1 MALALFAI
9 IGVAGFTLLDGV
21 LRSQEAT
28 DVRLA
33 RLAQMQRAMLV
44 IASDFDQIT
53 GGLAGG
59 GQSVTFN
66 KDDANGSRVIVRY
79 AVADGA
85 LTRVV
90 AGPGGERS
98 QRIME
103 GVQDAAW
110 TFHQRRGGWLPQ
122 WPQAAPGGVAPTATL
137 GAAAAV
143 TGTGVD
149 AVALDLTL
157 TGFDGRPGANLRR
170 VMSVPLMPAT

>member
-21 LRSQEAT
+21 LRSQETT
-28 DVRLA
+28 DARLA

-53 GGLAGG
+53 GGLTGG
-59 GQSVTFN
+59 GGAVSLQ
-66 KDDANGSRVIVRY
+66 KDDADGDRVIVRY
-79 AVADGA
+79 AIADGA

-90 AGPGGERS
+90 AGPEGERS
-98 QRIME
+98 QRLVD
-103 GVQDAAW
+103 GVQSAAW

-122 WPQAAPGGVAPTATL
+122 WPQVAPGGGPVAATL
-137 GAAAAV
+137 GAAGVA
-143 TGTGVD
+143 TGAGVD

-157 TGFDGRPGANLRR
+157 TGFDGRPGATLRR
-170 VMSVPLMPAT
+170 VVSVPLMPAR